1 MLNLSELVCV
11 IDEAENGL
19 QAFNKVEEA
28 FKKNDKKDLY
38 SLIILDLTMPV
49 WNGYQACKSIRELY
63 AQNGQY

>member
-1 MLNLSELVCV
+1 MLNLSGLVCV

-49 WNGYQACKSIRELY
+49 RNGYQACKSIRELY
-63 AQNGQY
+63 A